1 MMCNSFVTEPSYDE
15 RELNRKG
22 VFCVS
27 MNFGISHRLSRACM
41 FGLLAF
47 VLLFATACASSGGT
61 GAGADNGGNASDS
74 SGSNSGENKDKDG
87 EAKGAEAA
95 DKPPIRIGVLAS
107 MTGALESYGKQ
118 STRGFELGIDYATQ
132 GTKTAAG
139 RKIEFIIEDTETKP
153 DVAVKKATKL
163 LETDKVDFLV
173 GSSSSG
179 DTLAVL
185 PLAEEYEK
193 VMVVEPAVAD
203 SITGELWNKYVFRS
217 ARNSSQDAVAG
228 AAAIAKQGVKIA
240 TLAPDGAFGRDG
252 IKAFTEAA
260 VKLGAEIVE
269 EQYADVTA
277 TDFTAN
283 IQKIV
288 SAKPDYLFVVWAGAN
303 TPWKQLQDMKV
314 REQGIKI
321 STGAPDIASLKT
333 MHELTGMEGFSVYYY
348 TLPDNDVNK
357 WLVEEHK
364 KRFNGDLP
372 DLFTPGGMSAAI
384 AIIEVIK
391 KTDGEMDTEKLIA
404 AMEGMSFESPKGK
417 MTFRAEDHQAL
428 QTLYAVKLEQQD
440 GIDYPVPVLIRELSP
455 EETAPPI
462 RNKR

>member
-1 MMCNSFVTEPSYDE
+1 MLLLTLLFLVTACGNTGSDAKTGSKTEPNQTPTTTKESE
-15 RELNRKG
+15 PAKEL
-22 VFCVS
+22 
-27 MNFGISHRLSRACM
+27 
-41 FGLLAF
+41 
-47 VLLFATACASSGGT
+47 
-61 GAGADNGGNASDS
+61 
-74 SGSNSGENKDKDG
+74 
-87 EAKGAEAA
+87 
-95 DKPPIRIGVLAS
+95 PPLKIGVLAS
-107 MTGALESYGKQ
+107 LTGALESYGKQ
-118 STRGFELGIDYATQ
+118 TVRGFELGIDYATE
-132 GTKTAAG
+132 GSKTVAG
-139 RKIEFIIEDTETKP
+139 RKIEFIVEDTETKP

-185 PLAEEYEK
+185 PLAEEYKK

-203 SITGELWNKYVFRS
+203 SITGTQWNKYIFRT

-240 TLAPDGAFGRDG
+240 TFAPDGAFGRDG
-252 IKAFTEAA
+252 IAAFKEAA
-260 VKLGAEIVE
+260 TKLGATIVE
-269 EQYADVTA
+269 EQYADATA

-314 REQGIKI
+314 QEQGIKL
-321 STGAPDIASLKT
+321 STGAPDIAALKT
-333 MHELTGMEGFSVYYY
+333 MQELMGMEGFSVYYH
-348 TLPDNDVNK
+348 TLPNNDVNK

-364 KRFNGDLP
+364 KRFNGELP

-384 AIIEVIK
+384 SIVEAVK
-391 KTDGEMDTEKLIA
+391 KTNGDTNADTLIPT
-404 AMEGMSFESPKGK
+404 MEGMSFNTPKGK
-417 MTFRAEDHQAL
+417 MTFRKEDHQAL
-428 QTLYAVKLEQQD
+428 QSLYAVKLEKQD
-440 GIDYPVPVLIRELSP
+440 GVDYPVPVLIRELSP

-462 RNKR
+462 RTKS